1 MNMHHVGEVPMK
13 ARRGHKIL
21 WNCSYQEL
29 RSIMW
34 VLRIELRS
42 SGRTASVLNCP
53 NAYHLVGDFT
63 SRQKSKELLFPG
75 DSRLHFSTVVFW
87 EDRLALC
94 LSNTY
99 MPTKELH
106 LTSCNHQK
114 VGGQFGVTTLLE
126 GL

>member
-1 MNMHHVGEVPMK
+1 MCPFYE
-13 ARRGHKIL
+13 I
-21 WNCSYQEL
+21 
-29 RSIMW
+29 
-34 VLRIELRS
+34 
-42 SGRTASVLNCP
+42 SVFYSWEHNKGFLI
-53 NAYHLVGDFT
+53 
-63 SRQKSKELLFPG
+63 
-75 DSRLHFSTVVFW
+75 STVVFW